1 MNNFRSCNCL
11 QNNTNNSKTSSTTV
25 NSNNSNFQRLSG
37 AEQHVCCQSPS
48 LQPSLHQT
56 LPELDFERGL
66 WNDAVTGDIQG
77 IRLKLEKQR
86 YGCTANA
93 TDTSGYTPLHY
104 ASRSGHLEICKLLVE
119 HGANVNC
126 TTASGLATP
135 LHRAA
140 YSGHSSVV
148 KFLLDKGADPFKCD
162 ADGRT
167 ALHKAAVK
175 SDADIISLL
184 LHRYP
189 QLHNITDNNGFRAKH
204 CLPEDKSTQL
214 LDLFP

>member
-1 MNNFRSCNCL
+1 MHCRDCFHN
-11 QNNTNNSKTSSTTV
+11 KTSDDSTTGSACV
-25 NSNNSNFQRLSG
+25 NSNNSNFRSV
-37 AEQHVCCQSPS
+37 EHHHVCCHSQS

-66 WNDAVTGDIQG
+66 WNDALTGDIEG
-77 IRLKLEKQR
+77 VRCKLRKQR

-119 HGANVNC
+119 NGANVNC

-140 YSGHSSVV
+140 YSGHNSVV
-148 KFLLDKGADPFKCD
+148 KFLLEKGADPFKCD
-162 ADGRT
+162 ADGKT
-167 ALHKAAVK
+167 ALHKAATRG
-175 SDADIISLL
+175 DAATISLL
-184 LHRYP
+184 MQRHPGLAQVADNTNMVAKECLPVAKEP
-189 QLHNITDNNGFRAKH
+189 QLSH
-204 CLPEDKSTQL
+204 
-214 LDLFP
+214 LFH